1 MEFFKIRRT
10 IPFMRHALVFNIIS
24 LLTFIVGASLLMVPG
39 AVRGFAVVHCLGILT
54 SIFSSVVVSRA
65 MVNLVYGHRR
75 KVERL
80 AIGNTAW
87 K

>member
-1 MEFFKIRRT
+1 
-10 IPFMRHALVFNIIS
+10 
-24 LLTFIVGASLLMVPG
+24 MVPG

-65 MVNLVYGHRR
+65 MINLVYGHRR
-75 KVERL
+75 KVVRL

>member
-1 MEFFKIRRT
+1 VT
-10 IPFMRHALVFNIIS
+10 
-24 LLTFIVGASLLMVPG
+24 TFIVGASLLLVPG

-65 MVNLVYGHRR
+65 MINLVYGHRR
-75 KVERL
+75 KVEKL
-80 AIGNTAW
+80 SIGNTAW